1 MSGREVLLN
10 KLREK
15 IGEKGINRSTKKN
28 KEKILEKG
36 LKDLGIDQEKFKE
49 DLEKIKKQSGL
60 EINLK
65 Q

>member
-1 MSGREVLLN
+1 MSGREALLN

-15 IGEKGINRSTKKN
+15 IGEKGINRNTKKN
-28 KEKILEKG
+28 KEKILDKG
-36 LKDLGIDQEKFKE
+36 LKDLGIDKEKFKE
-49 DLEKIKKQSGL
+49 DLEKIKKQGGL

>member
-1 MSGREVLLN
+1 MSGREALLN

-15 IGEKGINRSTKKN
+15 IGEKGISRTTKKN
-28 KEKILEKG
+28 KEKILDKG
-36 LKDLGIDQEKFKE
+36 LKDLGIDKEKFKE
-49 DLEKIKKQSGL
+49 DLEKIKKQGGL

>member
-10 KLREK
+10 KLSEK

>member
-1 MSGREVLLN
+1 MSGREALLN

-15 IGEKGINRSTKKN
+15 IGEKGISRNTKKN
-28 KEKILEKG
+28 KEKILDKG
-36 LKDLGIDQEKFKE
+36 LKDLGIDKEKFKE
-49 DLEKIKKQSGL
+49 DLEKIKKQGGL

>member
-1 MSGREVLLN
+1 MSGREALLN

-15 IGEKGINRSTKKN
+15 IGEKEISRNTKKN
-28 KEKILEKG
+28 KEKILDKG
-36 LKDLGIDQEKFKE
+36 LKDLGIDKEKFK
-49 DLEKIKKQSGL
+49 KQGDL